1 MVMDVDLRVSVPKM
15 CRSNAP
21 ALANEG
27 ILESSSLLATL
38 SATPPT
44 LKTAFRCIAMN
55 DFLNLCFAFLKSF
68 LLRVSRGGLDVRLAG
83 LVRKLP
89 STGGTS

>member
-1 MVMDVDLRVSVPKM
+1 
-15 CRSNAP
+15 
-21 ALANEG
+21 
-27 ILESSSLLATL
+27 
-38 SATPPT
+38 
-44 LKTAFRCIAMN
+44 MN